1 MSLAYTTRFHSLDD
15 VPYDI
20 EIYIEG
26 FKGQPIEI
34 SLEGDEPCVI
44 DWPETD
50 KMDVVQSSTCTL
62 RVSNESDRQMILLM
76 NGAAASIFV
85 YRNGKKYWQGSIDD
99 SVYEEPYSFKTGYV
113 TEITF
118 SDFGCLNRIP
128 FEASGRHTVNYVIN
142 HCLDEYSGLIALS
155 REELISLKDRKT
167 QQPIALNMLWINTD
181 RFKSDDKSW
190 GKMTSRRDVLEE
202 ILRPLGLRIMQKNGV
217 IHIYDIDYLRDH
229 EYLQNNIVWKGTDA
243 YIRGSETFGW
253 YEVSFEHDADETLA
267 EIQPDNFQVGERYS
281 AMYHDDDSDE
291 TGIGFYIQLKSPASN
306 SPYIFP
312 GATYQW
318 RYFNTRSFL
327 SSSDDKGCAWRV
339 RAHDG
344 VHPSQIPP
352 LYLGNETV
360 TAIGSSV
367 GSPVANTMFKIETG
381 YLPLVPD
388 NDQFQ
393 LRINLDL
400 LLSPKLNP
408 FEGDEDW
415 NVKWSNTIP
424 SYSYWKEN
432 LLRVYVPVK
441 LELLDEQGNVLMH
454 YKNTLAGY
462 YPVDPGQGQWLSG
475 SGSYGE
481 MLLAYYN
488 DGLEETVL
496 EGWATNK
503 QTMNARRKHQ
513 PSLWKKRTNG
523 EYVPMP
529 TAAGVIRLSVSNC
542 VFSPFQVENQLLS
555 VNFKQYICWQMY
567 RNARITIV
575 MADMVDDDINADCLF
590 ERDMIGYLGDSL
602 NETLVAGSWGKG
614 IAPSSRGL
622 FFDSNGN
629 AFEKFLKDGIIN
641 PATLQ
646 YFRLRS
652 LEDQTFYV
660 QPVISG
666 TAELDAQFF
675 AKRERSTSGVFLV
688 TGLRQDLHQATEK
701 VTMARIAN
709 VGGFCYEYTWSD
721 AICVMEDSLVY
732 GYDWS
737 DPICVKQLVTYSF
750 AWDDPICQVIDKK
763 SKQ

>member
-1 MSLAYTTRFHSLDD
+1 MSLAYTTRFHSLDN
-15 VPYDI
+15 VPYEI
-20 EIYIEG
+20 EIYVEG

-34 SLEGDEPCVI
+34 SLEGDEPCII

-62 RVSNESDRQMILLM
+62 RVSNESDRQMIRLM
-76 NGAAASIFV
+76 DGGSASIFV
-85 YRNGKKYWQGSIDD
+85 YRNGKKYWQGTIDD

-142 HCLDEYSGLIALS
+142 HCLDEYSNLTSLP
-155 REELISLKDRKT
+155 REELISLKDIKT

-181 RFKSDDKSW
+181 RFKSDNESW

-202 ILRPLGLRIMQKNGV
+202 ILRPLGLRIMQKNGQ

-229 EYLQNNIVWKGTDA
+229 VKMQNNIVWKGTDA

-253 YEVSFEHDADETLA
+253 YEVSFEHDAEETLA
-267 EIQPDNFQVGERYS
+267 EIRPDSFDVGERYGT
-281 AMYHDDDSDE
+281 MYHDDDSDE
-291 TGIGFYIQLKSPASN
+291 TGIGFYVQLKSGQIDSG
-306 SPYIFP
+306 IVIP
-312 GATYQW
+312 GATTQW

-327 SSSDDKGCAWRV
+327 TSSDDKGYAWRV
-339 RAHDG
+339 RAYDR

-360 TAIGSSV
+360 THIASSA
-367 GSPVANTMFKIETG
+367 GSPVARTMFKIESG

-388 NDQFQ
+388 NDQYQ

-408 FEGDEDW
+408 FEGDGDW
-415 NVKWSNTIP
+415 NVEWSNQIP
-424 SYSYWKEN
+424 SYKNWKEK
-432 LLRVYVPVK
+432 LLQVYVPVK
-441 LELLDEQGNVLMH
+441 LELLDEQGDVLMH
-454 YKNTLAGY
+454 YRNTNRNGY
-462 YPVDPGQGQWLSG
+462 FPVSSGQGQWEAG
-475 SGSYGE
+475 SGSYGD

-488 DGLEETVL
+488 DGLEETAL

-503 QTMNARRKHQ
+503 QTMNASIKYQ
-513 PSLWKKRTNG
+513 PSLYKKRADG

-529 TAAGVIRLSVSNC
+529 SSAGVLRLSVSNC
-542 VFSPFQVENQLLS
+542 VFSPKQVENQML

-567 RNARITIV
+567 RNAKITLV
-575 MADMVDDDINADCLF
+575 KADTVDDSINTDSLY
-590 ERDMIGYLGDSL
+590 ERDMVGKYGDNTS
-602 NETLVAGSWGKG
+602 ETVMAGSWDKG
-614 IAPSSRGL
+614 VAPSSRGL
-622 FFDSNGN
+622 FFDSNGI
-629 AFEKFLKDGIIN
+629 AFEKFLKDGYIN

-646 YFRLRS
+646 YHRLRS
-652 LEDQTFYV
+652 LEDQTFYI
-660 QPVISG
+660 QPIISG
-666 TAELDAQFF
+666 SAELDAQFF

-709 VGGFCYEYTWSD
+709 VGGFCYEYSWSD

-737 DPICVKQLVTYSF
+737 NPICVKQLVPYSF
-750 AWDDPICQVIDKK
+750 AWNDPICQVIYKK
-763 SKQ
+763 PNQ